1 MQIGG
6 DRMKNKYS
14 SAVERIKTKFNEV
27 SFPKLISFAVPV
39 SVVVTLLYLVS
50 RDIFT
55 LITYTFFN

>member
-1 MQIGG
+1 
-6 DRMKNKYS
+6 MKNKYS

>member
-1 MQIGG
+1 
-6 DRMKNKYS
+6 MKNKYS

-27 SFPKLISFAVPV
+27 SFLKLILFAVPV